1 VASRQALV
9 VVHERAGMATAIR
22 ALGSDERLQIA
33 SLIDLAI
40 PPQRAAAY
48 GLGGGT
54 MGIDNKLQ
62 LPTGAKYRQLGN
74 AATTN
79 LGFGPQF

>member
-1 VASRQALV
+1 VASRKALV

-40 PPQRAAAY
+40 PPQRAAAERY
-48 GLGGGT
+48 IADVVSVVAPLEGWVT
-54 MGIDNKLQ
+54 V
-62 LPTGAKYRQLGN
+62 
-74 AATTN
+74 
-79 LGFGPQF
+79 